1 MRDETCLVRRELL
14 RQIIDLFL
22 LDYSDPI
29 ENEYLQQQP
38 RLAERLVDQLRKE
51 TGIE

>member
-14 RQIIDLFL
+14 RQIIDIL
-22 LDYSDPI
+22 LDYSDPT

>member
-14 RQIIDLFL
+14 RQVIDIL